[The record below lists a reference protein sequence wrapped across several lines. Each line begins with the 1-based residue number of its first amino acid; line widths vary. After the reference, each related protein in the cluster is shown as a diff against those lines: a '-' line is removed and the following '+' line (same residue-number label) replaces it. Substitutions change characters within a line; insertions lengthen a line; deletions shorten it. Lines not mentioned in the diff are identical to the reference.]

1 MANITLTMNNTDYDR
16 ITNAFLYTFVAGDTS
31 SWTTQQKKDFVNGKV
46 DEYVTSIVVSAEKSQ
61 AVSQVPNPTAPAID
75 VS

>member
-1 MANITLTMNNTDYDR
+1 MANITLTMNNADYDR

-31 SWTTQQKKDFVNGKV
+31 QWTTQQKKNLVNGKV

-61 AVSQVPNPTAPAID
+61 AVNQVPNPTPPAID

>member
-31 SWTTQQKKDFVNGKV
+31 SWTNQQKKDFVNGKV
-46 DEYVTSIVVSAEKSQ
+46 DEYVTGIVNSAEKSQ
-61 AVSQVPNPTAPAID
+61 AVAQVPNPTPPDIS